1 MGRLL
6 SKEDVL
12 AYAIASTA
20 LSTGGG
26 GVGPSLESVA
36 KMYDDAIAKGARPEL
51 IELSEVPDDAI
62 VTSVVA
68 TGGGVSPEMMMRWGG
83 RGGRLRRDL
92 PFGRFDPE
100 YIRDKILEN
109 DATWCPLNSWSKI
122 PGPDFRRKAWE
133 RLKELIGGK
142 EIFSRLFFEI
152 SPFVT
157 RDLCYMSLEGM
168 KAIDATCAGYRAAPE
183 ISQSGLNLADVK
195 CTPAVITTVWG
206 DLLILEEVLCFQ
218 RAEEIVEGI
227 ATYSGGVAGGPFA
240 LTGKEAKK
248 GMIPGCI
255 SFTIDIGKAILKARE
270 SGDDI
275 AEAIVDASKGRAFKL
290 FEGKIAEYWQEPK
303 YSFIWGMVKI
313 KGTGKYAGHRFK
325 AWYKNEFHISW
336 LDDKPYVT
344 SPDGINVI
352 DPKTGWGL
360 ANFWPAEWEPGREV
374 VVIGVKNDERWET
387 PRGLKLFGPQHFFFD
402 IEHVP
407 IDKIYKNFE

>member
-6 SKEDVL
+6 KKEDIL

-26 GVGPSLESVA
+26 GVGPSLERVG
-36 KMYDDAIAKGARPEL
+36 KMYDEAVARGAKPEL
-51 IELSEVPDDAI
+51 IDLKEVPDDAI
-62 VTSVVA
+62 VTSVVG
-68 TGGGVSPEMMMRWGG
+68 TGGGVSSEMKMRWGS
-83 RGGRLRRDL
+83 RGGRLHRDL
-92 PFGRFDPE
+92 PFLYDPE
-100 YIRDKILEN
+100 ALRDKILEN
-109 DATWCPLNSWSKI
+109 DATWCPLNSWSEI
-122 PGPDFRRKAWE
+122 PEPGNYRDMARK
-133 RLKELIGGK
+133 RLM
-142 EIFSRLFFEI
+142 EILGVDKFFSDLFFEI
-152 SPFVT
+152 SPMNT
-157 RDLCYMSLEGM
+157 RSLCTMSLEGM

-183 ISQSGLNLADVK
+183 ISQTGLNLANVK
-195 CTPAVITTVWG
+195 CTPAVVATRWG
-206 DLLILEEVLCFQ
+206 DLIVFEKVLCYQ
-218 RAEEIVEGI
+218 RAEELIEGI
-227 ATYSGGVAGGPFA
+227 STYSGGSAGGPFA

-248 GMIPGCI
+248 GAIPGCI

-275 AEAIVDASKGRAFKL
+275 TEAILDAAKGRAYKL
-290 FEGKIAEYWQEPK
+290 FEGKIAEYWQDHK
-303 YSFIWGMVKI
+303 YSFIWGMAKF
-313 KGTGKYAGHRFK
+313 KGTGEYAGHRFK

-374 VVIGVKNDERWET
+374 VIIGVKNDERWET
-387 PRGLKLFGPQHFFFD
+387 PMGLKLFGPQHFFFD

-407 IDKIYKNFE
+407 IDQLVKR